1 MVFNTLSARLGCAT
15 LATELLRAL
24 NINRH
29 DIDADIRQNGVDKK
43 ILKKYLST
51 MQEKPRRVAS
61 YAASIPVQSPAIQN
75 NNNNNSYY

>member
-1 MVFNTLSARLGCAT
+1 
-15 LATELLRAL
+15 
-24 NINRH
+24 
-29 DIDADIRQNGVDKK
+29 
-43 ILKKYLST
+43 